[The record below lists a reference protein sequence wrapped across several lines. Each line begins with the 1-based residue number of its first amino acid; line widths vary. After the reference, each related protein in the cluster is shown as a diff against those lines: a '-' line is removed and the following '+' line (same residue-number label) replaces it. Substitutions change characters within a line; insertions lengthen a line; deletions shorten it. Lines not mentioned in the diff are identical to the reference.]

1 VVSGL
6 NPTEVTRTVETIK
19 QIQKRGITIIMIEH
33 ILKVVMAL
41 CERVV
46 VLNYGI
52 QIAQGTPEEVV
63 RDEAVIEA
71 YIGRFEDGEEKPH
84 A

>member
-1 VVSGL
+1 
-6 NPTEVTRTVETIK
+6 
-19 QIQKRGITIIMIEH
+19 MIEH

-52 QIAQGTPEEVV
+52 QIAEGAPREVV
-63 RDEAVIEA
+63 AEEAVIEA
-71 YIGRFEDGEEKPH
+71 YIGKFDDARERHH